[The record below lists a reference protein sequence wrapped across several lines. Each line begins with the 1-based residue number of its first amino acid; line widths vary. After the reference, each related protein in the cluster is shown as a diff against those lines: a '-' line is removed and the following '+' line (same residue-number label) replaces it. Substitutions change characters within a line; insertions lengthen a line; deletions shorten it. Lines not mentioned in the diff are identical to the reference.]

1 MEMRP
6 PMNDFDMRV
15 YDTYWALNRAHKGL
29 DVALTSI
36 SMDAKWKDCQKAAL
50 LAEEKV
56 EDAIEIAKSLP
67 AEGKGWMA
75 PLLSIRLHVKKA
87 AAQNPEMMKM
97 ALMQALRLTM
107 ETEEVI
113 RRFYEKRAAPHATP
127 HVTPLEH
134 LKASRKKRPYGVSR
148 NKRMRM
154 RKRSGHK
161 RSGHKR
167 SGHKRSG
174 HKRSGHKRSDHKRTQ
189 RKSI

>member
-15 YDTYWALNRAHKGL
+15 YDTYWALNRAHKGI
-29 DVALTSI
+29 DDALTSI
-36 SMDAKWKDCQKAAL
+36 SMGAKWKDCQKAAL

-75 PLLSIRLHVKKA
+75 PLLSIRLHASKA
-87 AAQNPEMMKM
+87 AAAPNPEKMKR
-97 ALMQALRLTM
+97 ALMEALRLTM

-127 HVTPLEH
+127 HVTPHATQLEN

-148 NKRMRM
+148 KRM

-174 HKRSGHKRSDHKRTQ
+174 HKRTHRK
-189 RKSI
+189 RKST

>member
-15 YDTYWALNRAHKGL
+15 YDAYWALNRAHKGL

-36 SMDAKWKDCQKAAL
+36 STAKWKDCQKATL

-75 PLLSIRLHVKKA
+75 DLLSIRLHASKA
-87 AAQNPEMMKM
+87 AAAPNPERMKR
-97 ALMQALRLTM
+97 ALMEALRLTM

-127 HVTPLEH
+127 HATQLEN
-134 LKASRKKRPYGVSR
+134 LKASRKKGPYGVSR
-148 NKRMRM
+148 KRM

-174 HKRSGHKRSDHKRTQ
+174 HKRNKRSYRKRSH
-189 RKSI
+189 RK